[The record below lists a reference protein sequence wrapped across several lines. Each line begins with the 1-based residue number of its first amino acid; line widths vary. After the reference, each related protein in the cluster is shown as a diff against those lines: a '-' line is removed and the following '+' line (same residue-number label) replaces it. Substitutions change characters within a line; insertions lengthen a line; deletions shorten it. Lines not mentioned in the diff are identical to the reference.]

1 MVKIPLIQRE
11 IAWTRDFV
19 VRRQV
24 ATQSSLFM
32 VVAGRVIKTTME
44 KWMRYDGNVL
54 RGVQSGRMLGDIEG
68 CCGYGNSLEMLLLKM
83 IIFPLIPLLMEL
95 NEGKK
100 QRLLI

>member
-54 RGVQSGRMLGDIEG
+54 SRVIWIIIHCNLKGCTIGSDAGR
-68 CCGYGNSLEMLLLKM
+68 Y
-83 IIFPLIPLLMEL
+83 
-95 NEGKK
+95 
-100 QRLLI
+100 

>member
-54 RGVQSGRMLGDIEG
+54 RIHGVRGSEV
-68 CCGYGNSLEMLLLKM
+68 YW
-83 IIFPLIPLLMEL
+83 FPIKLFPSNHIQE
-95 NEGKK
+95 
-100 QRLLI
+100 